1 MEEQEGIL
9 AKVQKLL
16 DKAWSTTFEPEKEAL
31 LAKADALMTKYSIDQ
46 FMLLDPSR
54 PNTAA
59 AVKAATPEVRTIVYF
74 QEGSLDLG
82 LETLDLMSQL
92 FWHLAMHNHVRIGS
106 CGYKESKVVGYN
118 ADLDFLEM
126 MFLGLKLHVIS
137 TVSPRCDPAKTWG
150 ENVALMKGAGYKW
163 EQIHEKLTGHPG
175 YPKRDAPWSK
185 SVGLRMYDEYKKWCE
200 ANLTEEEDRV
210 KANPKQWRE
219 GFLYGYVAEVR
230 ERLARMRQESLKSNP
245 NLPDVLA
252 SKKNPL
258 DEMLREHFPSLRPPT
273 EEERAAAEAARLEQ
287 EKANKRKPVRYREP
301 KPRYVSTAAA
311 NAGRRSARTADLSG
325 TNGRMGAAKAGE
337 LGG

>member
-1 MEEQEGIL
+1 MEDQEGIL

-16 DKAWSTTFEPEKEAL
+16 DKAWSTTFDAEKQAL
-31 LAKADALMTKYSIDQ
+31 LDKADALMTKYSIDQ
-46 FMLLDPSR
+46 FLLLDPSR

-59 AVKAATPEVRTIVYF
+59 AVKAATPEVRTIRYF
-74 QEGSLDLG
+74 DEGNMDLG

-92 FWHLAMHNHVRIGS
+92 FYHLASHNHVRMGMY
-106 CGYKESKVVGYN
+106 GYREARVVGYN

-126 MFLGLKLHVIS
+126 MFLGLKLHVIT

-163 EQIHEKLTGHPG
+163 EEIHEHLLKHPG

-200 ANLTEEEDRV
+200 ANLNEDERRV

-230 ERLARMRQESLKSNP
+230 DRLGRMRQESLKSNP

-258 DEMLREHFPSLRPPT
+258 DEMLWEHFPHLRPPT
-273 EEERAAAEAARLEQ
+273 EEERAAREAERLER
-287 EKANKRKPVRYREP
+287 EKADRRKPVRQRAP
-301 KPRYVSTAAA
+301 RVRYVSAAA
-311 NAGRRSARTADLSG
+311 AEAGRRSARTADLTG

-337 LGG
+337 IGG